1 MPVVPMSALESGHI
15 GEETKGACMGDEKAT
30 EFAGASVP
38 GRRRGPDRRKGLDR
52 RRVTDPAKA
61 PVPDRRSGADRR
73 KGPDRRKATDH
84 S

>member
-1 MPVVPMSALESGHI
+1 
-15 GEETKGACMGDEKAT
+15 MGDEKAT
-30 EFAGASVP
+30 DFAGASVP
-38 GRRRGPDRRKGLDR
+38 DRRKAPGRRKGLDR

-61 PVPDRRSGADRR
+61 PVPDHRSGVVRR